1 MEKQL
6 IEGTE
11 FSIQDL
17 EEILTRDSTEY
28 SKAHRRARR
37 LDALDRNKLWEALKS
52 KFPTYQLLPQTNHV
66 SYVKNNILA
75 SIYTIGKSAQLL
87 YTSEQDKDIVENLN
101 IALEHIWDTRNV
113 AYYELLAGERAAL
126 LNLGITQVGWDN
138 NIVTG
143 TDKSFEK
150 GQVVLKNIDPLKY
163 YRDPFAQSLDE
174 ADHVVVWDDYAESVL
189 ANHPIYAKAFAEWK
203 QAHPNKDTGI
213 GSGGVRINLGA
224 LTDKRTMFVPA
235 TPGYHRVYTWFIRNP
250 EGKRISEIHIMDM
263 DTVLYVKKAI
273 KPNMFPFAELYCN
286 IPSGDLIGTSEPAKI
301 MDNSIVYNIMQS
313 MIATAEYK
321 NQRPPRFVSNSSG
334 INVNAFVQHGNDA
347 DRTFVVQGD
356 ASKAVHYHQFPQP
369 SPVAQQA
376 MASLT
381 QDIQAITGVDGKYT
395 GRDTGSV
402 LTTGGVNAMLDA
414 ATMIDTP
421 KILMYEYYAKRL
433 SKLIIS
439 NYLDFSLKRSYL
451 VKDRNQAETYKT
463 VDVDFPKIS
472 SDIVL
477 DYAINISS
485 EMPKNKARLAAMA
498 DSMMEKQM
506 QYSGAGIDVDL
517 ITPDEWLMMQDIPNK
532 EYFQERMGIQRSQNW
547 TNIVAQ
553 VISEYSGLID
563 NGMSSADAMN
573 MTAQTIIGQQQAG
586 AQQAANLEQVAQNGA
601 IFG

>member
-1 MEKQL
+1 
-6 IEGTE
+6 
-11 FSIQDL
+11 
-17 EEILTRDSTEY
+17 
-28 SKAHRRARR
+28 
-37 LDALDRNKLWEALKS
+37 
-52 KFPTYQLLPQTNHV
+52 
-66 SYVKNNILA
+66 
-75 SIYTIGKSAQLL
+75 
-87 YTSEQDKDIVENLN
+87 
-101 IALEHIWDTRNV
+101 
-113 AYYELLAGERAAL
+113 
-126 LNLGITQVGWDN
+126 
-138 NIVTG
+138 
-143 TDKSFEK
+143 
-150 GQVVLKNIDPLKY
+150 
-163 YRDPFAQSLDE
+163 
-174 ADHVVVWDDYAESVL
+174 
-189 ANHPIYAKAFAEWK
+189 
-203 QAHPNKDTGI
+203 
-213 GSGGVRINLGA
+213 
-224 LTDKRTMFVPA
+224 
-235 TPGYHRVYTWFIRNP
+235 
-250 EGKRISEIHIMDM
+250 
-263 DTVLYVKKAI
+263 
-273 KPNMFPFAELYCN
+273 
-286 IPSGDLIGTSEPAKI
+286 
-301 MDNSIVYNIMQS
+301 

-369 SPVAQQA
+369 SPVAQQS

-439 NYLDFSLKRSYL
+439 NYLEFSLKRSYL

-472 SDIVL
+472 TDIVL

-553 VISEYSGLID
+553 VISEYSGLVD

-573 MTAQTIIGQQQAG
+573 MTAQTLIGQQQAG